1 MGNRPQPSAGAMA
14 RSHGRFGNTHMAQS
28 QISKG
33 GKYARPGHALT
44 WTWAVFAVAAVA
56 AALAIGIFRIGAY
69 LSAIDAVRSAVIGP
83 AGRVPVEAEKRESP
97 MLIREGTRIS
107 VPEGSPLRGKLT
119 IGGVAQQE
127 IQRKL
132 VLPAVVEADPSRT
145 VKVLP
150 PVTGRVTDLKVQ
162 LGERVT
168 QGQELAVID
177 SGDLAQAYAD
187 IEKARAAVTLTKK
200 ALDRL
205 LGLEKAGG
213 AAIKDREQ
221 AQNDYDQAVAEVE
234 RAQSRL
240 RVIGVPADQK
250 EQSRLLT
257 LKAPVA
263 GSVID
268 LEVARGAFVN
278 DPTAAIMTIANL
290 GTIWV
295 TANVPEKDTALV
307 TKGQDVN
314 VVFSAY
320 PGEVFAGKVL
330 FLSDVLDPD
339 TRRTKIRI
347 AFENPDV
354 RLKPNMFADATVLAP
369 PQMMEVVPT
378 QALVL
383 KDETDR
389 VFVEVAPWTF
399 EPRSVEVGFQ
409 QGDQAVVDH
418 GLRAGERIV
427 VKGGVLLND

>member
-1 MGNRPQPSAGAMA
+1 
-14 RSHGRFGNTHMAQS
+14 MAQS
-28 QISKG
+28 QVSDD
-33 GKYARPGHALT
+33 GKYARSRHALT
-44 WTWAVFAVAAVA
+44 WISVGFTVAALSS
-56 AALAIGIFRIGAY
+56 ALAIGVFRSGAY
-69 LSAIDAVRSAVIGP
+69 QSAIDAVRSAVN
-83 AGRVPVEAEKRESP
+83 GRASRSPVAALQEEVP
-97 MLIREGTRIS
+97 MLIREGARIS
-107 VPEGSPLRGKLT
+107 VPDGSPLRGKLT
-119 IGGVAQQE
+119 VGPVAQRE

-132 VLPAVVEADPSRT
+132 VLPAVVEADPART

-150 PVTGRVTDLKVQ
+150 PVTGRVTDLMVQ
-162 LGERVT
+162 LGERVV
-168 QGQELAVID
+168 QGQDLAVID
-177 SGDLAQAYAD
+177 SGDLAQAFSD
-187 IEKARAAVTLTKK
+187 IEKARSVLTLTKK
-200 ALDRL
+200 GLDRQ

-221 AQNDYDQAVAEVE
+221 AQSDYDQAVAELE

-240 RVIGVPADQK
+240 RAMGVPADQK

-268 LEVARGAFVN
+268 LQVARGAFLN
-278 DPTAAIMTIANL
+278 DATAAIMTIANL
-290 GTIWV
+290 GTVWV

-307 TKGQDVN
+307 TTGQDVD

-330 FLSDVLDPD
+330 FISDVLDPD

-347 AFENPDV
+347 AFDNPAMK
-354 RLKPNMFADATVLAP
+354 LKPNMFADATFLAP
-369 PQMMEVVPT
+369 RQTMQVVPT
-378 QALVL
+378 RALVL

-399 EPRSVEVGFQ
+399 EARPVEVGFQ
-409 QGDQAVVDH
+409 QSDQAVVEH
-418 GLRAGERIV
+418 GLKAGERIV

>member
-1 MGNRPQPSAGAMA
+1 
-14 RSHGRFGNTHMAQS
+14 MAQS
-28 QISKG
+28 QVSDE
-33 GKYARPGHALT
+33 GKYARSRPALT
-44 WTWAVFAVAAVA
+44 RIWIAFTVAALSS
-56 AALAIGIFRIGAY
+56 ALAIGVFKSGAY
-69 LSAIDAVRSAVIGP
+69 RSAIDIVRSAVSGS
-83 AGRVPVEAEKRESP
+83 ASRSPVAAVQDESP
-97 MLIREGTRIS
+97 MLIREGARIS
-107 VPEGSPLRGKLT
+107 VPDGSPLRGKLT
-119 IGGVAQQE
+119 VGPVAQRD

-132 VLPAVVEADPSRT
+132 VLPAVVEADPART

-162 LGERVT
+162 LGERVV

-177 SGDLAQAYAD
+177 SGDLAQAYSD
-187 IEKARAAVTLTKK
+187 IEKARSVLTFTKK
-200 ALDRL
+200 ALDRQ

-221 AQNDYDQAVAEVE
+221 AQSDYDQAVAELE

-240 RVIGVPADQK
+240 RAIGVPADQK

-257 LKAPVA
+257 LKAPAA

-268 LEVARGAFVN
+268 LQVARGAFLN
-278 DPTAAIMTIANL
+278 DPTAAIMTIADL
-290 GTIWV
+290 GTVWV
-295 TANVPEKDTALV
+295 TANVPERDTALV
-307 TKGQDVN
+307 TQGQDVD

-330 FLSDVLDPD
+330 FISDVLDPD

-347 AFENPDV
+347 AFDNPAMK
-354 RLKPNMFADATVLAP
+354 LKPNMFADATFLAP
-369 PQMMEVVPT
+369 RQTMQVVPT

-383 KDETDR
+383 KEETDR

-399 EPRSVEVGFQ
+399 EPRPVEVGFQ
-409 QGDQAVVDH
+409 QNDQAVVER
-418 GLRAGERIV
+418 GLKAGERIV

>member
-1 MGNRPQPSAGAMA
+1 
-14 RSHGRFGNTHMAQS
+14 MAQS
-28 QISKG
+28 QVSDD
-33 GKYARPGHALT
+33 GKYARSRHALT
-44 WTWAVFAVAAVA
+44 WIWVAFTVAALSS
-56 AALAIGIFRIGAY
+56 ALAIGIFRSGAY
-69 LSAIDAVRSAVIGP
+69 QSAIDAVRSAVSGS
-83 AGRVPVEAEKRESP
+83 ASRSAVAAVQDESP
-97 MLIREGTRIS
+97 MLIREGARIS
-107 VPEGSPLRGKLT
+107 VPDGSPLRGKL
-119 IGGVAQQE
+119 IVGPVAQRE

-132 VLPAVVEADPSRT
+132 VLPAVVEADPART

-162 LGERVT
+162 LGERVV

-177 SGDLAQAYAD
+177 SGDLAQAYSD
-187 IEKARAAVTLTKK
+187 IEKARSVLTLTKK
-200 ALDRL
+200 ALDRQ

-221 AQNDYDQAVAEVE
+221 AQSDYDQAVAELE

-240 RVIGVPADQK
+240 RAMGVPADQK

-257 LKAPVA
+257 LKAPIA

-268 LEVARGAFVN
+268 LQVARGAFLN

-290 GTIWV
+290 GTVWV
-295 TANVPEKDTALV
+295 TANVPERDTALV
-307 TKGQDVN
+307 TTGQDVD

-330 FLSDVLDPD
+330 FISDVLDPD

-347 AFENPDV
+347 AFENPDMK
-354 RLKPNMFADATVLAP
+354 LKPNMFADATFLAP
-369 PQMMEVVPT
+369 RQTMQVVPT

-383 KDETDR
+383 KEETDR

-399 EPRSVEVGFQ
+399 EARPVEVGFQ
-409 QGDQAVVDH
+409 QGDQAVVER
-418 GLRAGERIV
+418 GLKAGERIV

>member
-1 MGNRPQPSAGAMA
+1 MV
-14 RSHGRFGNTHMAQS
+14 QS

-33 GKYARPGHALT
+33 GKYARSGHALT

-69 LSAIDAVRSAVIGP
+69 QSAIDAVRSAVIGP
-83 AGRVPVEAEKRESP
+83 AGRVPVEAERRDSP

-119 IGGVAQQE
+119 IGGVAQQQ

-221 AQNDYDQAVAEVE
+221 AQNDYDQAVAELE

-240 RVIGVPADQK
+240 RAIGVPADQK

-347 AFENPDV
+347 AFENPDTKF
-354 RLKPNMFADATVLAP
+354 KPNMFADATVLAP

>member
-1 MGNRPQPSAGAMA
+1 MV
-14 RSHGRFGNTHMAQS
+14 QS

-33 GKYARPGHALT
+33 GKYAHPRHALT
-44 WTWAVFAVAAVA
+44 WTWAVFAVAA
-56 AALAIGIFRIGAY
+56 ALAIGIFRIGPY
-69 LSAIDAVRSAVIGP
+69 QSAIDAVRSAVIGP
-83 AGRVPVEAEKRESP
+83 AGRVPVGAERRESP

-150 PVTGRVTDLKVQ
+150 PVIGRVTDLKVQ

-177 SGDLAQAYAD
+177 SGDLAQADAD

-221 AQNDYDQAVAEVE
+221 AQNDYDQAVAELE

-240 RVIGVPADQK
+240 RAIGVPADQK

-257 LKAPVA
+257 LKAPLA

-268 LEVARGAFVN
+268 LQVAQGAFVN

-307 TKGQDVN
+307 TKGQDVD

-320 PGEVFAGKVL
+320 PGQVFAGKVL
-330 FLSDVLDPD
+330 FVSDVLDPD

-347 AFENPDV
+347 AFENPDTK
-354 RLKPNMFADATVLAP
+354 LKPNMFADATVLAP

>member
-1 MGNRPQPSAGAMA
+1 
-14 RSHGRFGNTHMAQS
+14 MAQS
-28 QISKG
+28 QVTKG
-33 GKYARPGHALT
+33 GKYAGATHASA
-44 WTWAVFAVAAVA
+44 WTWIAFAVAFLA
-56 AALAIGIFRIGAY
+56 AILVIGIFRFGAY
-69 LSAIDAVRSAVIGP
+69 HVAIDAVDAVRSAVIGP
-83 AGRVPVEAEKRESP
+83 AGRVPLEAEQRP
-97 MLIREGTRIS
+97 MLIREGARIS

-119 IGGVAQQE
+119 IGAVGQQE

-187 IEKARAAVTLTKK
+187 IEKARSMVTLTKK
-200 ALDRL
+200 ALDRQ
-205 LGLEKAGG
+205 LGLEKARG

-221 AQNDYDQAVAEVE
+221 AQSDYDQAVAELG
-234 RAQSRL
+234 RAQTRL
-240 RVIGVPADQK
+240 RAIGVQADQN

-257 LKAPVA
+257 LNAPIA

-268 LEVARGAFVN
+268 LEVARGAFLN
-278 DPTAAIMTIANL
+278 DPTAAIMTITNL
-290 GTIWV
+290 ATVWV

-307 TKGQDVN
+307 TKGQDVD

-320 PGEVFAGKVL
+320 PGEVFTGKVL
-330 FLSDVLDPD
+330 FISDVLDPD

-347 AFENPDV
+347 AFENPDMK
-354 RLKPNMFADATVLAP
+354 LKPNMFADATFLAP
-369 PQMMEVVPT
+369 RQTMQVIPAH
-378 QALVL
+378 ALVL

-389 VFVEVAPWTF
+389 VFVEVTPWTF
-399 EPRSVEVGFQ
+399 ESRPVGVGFQ
-409 QGDQAVVDH
+409 QGDQAVVEH
-418 GLRAGERIV
+418 GLKPGERIV